1 METKTGIKREN
12 IMARFFSTVV
22 LFLVLLMSAAARADA
37 LSLTDLVNK
46 ADMVLRGTTSAG
58 VFSMEVKT
66 ASYTRNFDFVMWDDS
81 RGTGHTIVKILGPA
95 LWRGYGTLKIGSQLK
110 IYNPRTNHIT
120 VVGESMLGDS
130 WMGSH
135 FSYDDLVKETRL
147 AVDYDIRLLKTWKAP
162 DETGKSADFTLVE
175 LTPKPIAPVAWG
187 KIVVEVWDRG
197 NVVMPVRMQYFRKKD
212 SKAPERVLT
221 FSQVKVMG
229 GRLVPAKMVMT
240 VTDKPGEYTSITC
253 KDIRF
258 NVQIPDSK
266 FTDQALMH

>member
-1 METKTGIKREN
+1 MMLKAAAKSKCMIPGLVIP
-12 IMARFFSTVV
+12 AL
-22 LFLVLLMSAAARADA
+22 LFLALCLPASVHADT
-37 LSLTDLVNK
+37 LSLTELVNK

-81 RGTGHTIVKILGPA
+81 RGSGRTIVKILGPA
-95 LWRGYGTLKIGSQLK
+95 LWRGYGTLKIGGQLK

-147 AVDYDIRLLKTWKAP
+147 AVDYDIKLLKTWKAP

-187 KIVVEVWDRG
+187 KIVAELWDRG
-197 NVVMPVRMQYFRKKD
+197 SVVMPVRMQYFRKKD
-212 SKAPERVLT
+212 SKDPERVLT
-221 FSQVKVMG
+221 FSQVKEMG